1 MLGAC
6 SIPVGLLLIGGNISD
21 LMKGFRFSN
30 GFQIEFSS
38 IVVRLVIVP
47 TLFLTYA
54 CFGPIP
60 EGMDWFKKVLV
71 VQAAMP
77 AGIFALVVVQI
88 YEGDR
93 KTAMRSIMATMLGC
107 LITLPFWLSIGL
119 RLIAE

>member
-1 MLGAC
+1 
-6 SIPVGLLLIGGNISD
+6 
-21 LMKGFRFSN
+21 
-30 GFQIEFSS
+30 
-38 IVVRLVIVP
+38 
-47 TLFLTYA
+47 
-54 CFGPIP
+54 
-60 EGMDWFKKVLV
+60 MDWFKKVLV